1 MRLILILS
9 LSALA
14 CGMSAEIGKRLPI
27 AAAAPTPEQVQYY
40 QAIGDV
46 NIRETPNGIVIG
58 ALEIGASVRS
68 FGVVVRLDGVRWCK
82 HELGWSACEWLYGN

>member
-1 MRLILILS
+1 MKRLILILS

-14 CGMSAEIGKRLPI
+14 CGMSAQLSAPPVAI
-27 AAAAPTPEQVQYY
+27 AAPAPQPVQYY

-46 NIRETPNGIVIG
+46 NIRDTPNGVVIG